1 LAQKTKRVSDLEL
14 YVNRLE
20 LNLEDYNSSMFFH
33 LEDKSKI
40 LSTLSLLKMKLENL
54 E

>member
-1 LAQKTKRVSDLEL
+1 MTIKTKRVNELEL

-20 LNLEDYNSSMFFH
+20 LNLEDYDSSLFYQF
-33 LEDKSKI
+33 EDKSKI
-40 LSTLSLLKMKLENL
+40 MSSLSLMKMMLENL